1 MILNKENI
9 EKFVFINFFISIQKF
24 EQFYSKKVIVY
35 FKN

>member
-9 EKFVFINFFISIQKF
+9 EKFVFINFFILIQKF